1 MQLRKL
7 IASDH
12 GFSSFYIDE
21 FILAEGASVPLH
33 THPIEEAFVVL
44 AGRLELLLGNES
56 LVAAAGSVVR
66 IPAGVA
72 HAFRNPSPEPA
83 RVLGGAAWDRATFF
97 RDATVY
103 LEGLPRS
110 D

>member
-7 IASDH
+7 VASEH

-44 AGRLELLLGNES
+44 AGSLALQLGDES
-56 LVAAAGSVVR
+56 LVAATGTVVR
-66 IPAGVA
+66 VPAGVT

-83 RVLGGAAWDRATFF
+83 RVLGAAAWDRDTFF
-97 RDATVY
+97 REATTY
-103 LEGLPRS
+103 LEGLPRT